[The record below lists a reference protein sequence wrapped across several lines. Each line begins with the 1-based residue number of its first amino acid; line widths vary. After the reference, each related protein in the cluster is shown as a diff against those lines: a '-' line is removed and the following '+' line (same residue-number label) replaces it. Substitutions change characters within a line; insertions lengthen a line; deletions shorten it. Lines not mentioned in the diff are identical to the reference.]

1 MSFYVIK
8 RDGRKVEYKNKK
20 IKDAV
25 YKAAKATAEKKG
37 EDFWNFVANNIVE
50 EIEDNIS
57 GMISS
62 GLNSVNVET
71 LQDIV
76 EYELM
81 ENRHYEIAK
90 NYILYRK
97 QHEKYR
103 DAQKLYNGIN
113 DTVNNYLDLSNWKV
127 NENSNMGYSLQGL
140 NNHIASEVTGHYWL
154 NEIYPKHIKE
164 KHVSGD
170 LHIHDL
176 ANLSNYCCG
185 WDLQDLLL
193 EGFSGVSTKI
203 ESAPPKHF
211 RTALGQMVNFLYT
224 LQGESSGAQAFS
236 SFDTY
241 LAPFVSY
248 DGLDYDEVY
257 QAMQEFIFNLNVP
270 TRVGFQSPFTNLTM
284 DLVCP
289 SNMAEDPAIIG
300 GEMLYDMPLK
310 NFQKEMDMINK
321 AFAEV
326 MLAGDSKGRVFS
338 FPIPT
343 YNITPDF
350 DWDNEILNP
359 VWEMTA
365 KYGIPYFANFVNSDM
380 KAEDARSMC
389 PLDGKEKVLVK
400 TGDDNVRY
408 SQINH
413 TYYDTKDNDDI
424 LVYSDGKFIE
434 GRFNKFE
441 NQNMINVRLV
451 NGHEIKMTEEH
462 LNFVI
467 KNKNKDIEEMS
478 GKDLKEGYYLPYSL
492 TSFKGEGG
500 TYDLG
505 YLIGA
510 FAGDGSCDKNTGT
523 VFSLNNN
530 TKLTVLENLKEI
542 LTKLFGAKFTEKE
555 EKNNVV
561 KLSTYNPAVK
571 SMIESFVDGD
581 NALNKYFKANVFEMS
596 KHFRTGLFDGYYETD
611 GGNKN
616 RIYTS
621 SEKMVESLN
630 MLAATLGTTTNVYT
644 DDRKKSDGR
653 LGDNPNYAVLFYKL
667 NRNSYGDV
675 WFKKDSKLWMKI
687 DKVEKLKEKQ
697 TAYCFEVKD
706 GEPMFTVGTTGILTH
721 NCRLRLDN
729 RQLRKRGGGLFGS
742 SPMTGSI
749 GVVTLNMPRIG
760 LLAENTDDYL
770 ERVYELMDIAKESLE
785 IKRRIL
791 EELTDAGLYPYSKFY
806 LRSIK
811 ERFGEYWKNH
821 FNTIGLNGMNESV
834 MNFLGKDMTEHE
846 AIKFTK
852 WVMHKMKE
860 RMVEYQ
866 EETSDLFNLEAT
878 PAEGTSYRLAK
889 SDLDKF
895 GKEEAV
901 FANDKRVYT
910 EDADPYYTN
919 STQLPVGATDDPFEA
934 LDWQDELQKNYT
946 GGTVLHLFLGERMPG
961 IEATKKFVKRVA
973 ENYEL
978 PYYSITPTFSICP
991 IHGYLPGEH
1000 EFCPKCDAENGY
1012 EG

>member
-1 MSFYVIK
+1 MSFRIIK
-8 RDGRKVEYKNKK
+8 RDGREVEYNKK
-20 IKDAV
+20 KITDAI
-25 YKAAKATAEKKG
+25 YKAAKATENFSKEEALNEVALPTAKKVGELLKVMGREKK
-37 EDFWNFVANNIVE
+37 NI
-50 EIEDNIS
+50 D
-57 GMISS
+57 
-62 GLNSVNVET
+62 VET
-71 LQDIV
+71 VQDLIEV
-76 EYELM
+76 ELM
-81 ENRHYEIAK
+81 ERGYFSIAK

-97 QHEKYR
+97 RHEKYR
-103 DAQKLYNGIN
+103 DAKKLYSGIN
-113 DTVNNYLDLSNWKV
+113 DTINNYLDLSSWKV

-154 NEIYPKHIKE
+154 NEIYPEHIKE
-164 KHVSGD
+164 KHINGD
-170 LHIHDL
+170 FHIHDL

-193 EGFSGVSTKI
+193 EGFSGVSTKT

-241 LAPFVSY
+241 LAPFVAY
-248 DGLDYDEVY
+248 DDLNYNEVY

-289 SNMAEDPAIIG
+289 SNMAEDPSIIG
-300 GEMLYDMPLK
+300 GKMHYDMPLK
-310 NFQKEMDMINK
+310 RFQKEMDMINK

-343 YNITPDF
+343 YNITEDF
-350 DWDNEILNP
+350 DWDNEVLNP

-389 PLDGKEKVLVK
+389 
-400 TGDDNVRY
+400 
-408 SQINH
+408 
-413 TYYDTKDNDDI
+413 
-424 LVYSDGKFIE
+424 
-434 GRFNKFE
+434 
-441 NQNMINVRLV
+441 
-451 NGHEIKMTEEH
+451 
-462 LNFVI
+462 
-467 KNKNKDIEEMS
+467 
-478 GKDLKEGYYLPYSL
+478 
-492 TSFKGEGG
+492 
-500 TYDLG
+500 
-505 YLIGA
+505 
-510 FAGDGSCDKNTGT
+510 
-523 VFSLNNN
+523 
-530 TKLTVLENLKEI
+530 
-542 LTKLFGAKFTEKE
+542 
-555 EKNNVV
+555 
-561 KLSTYNPAVK
+561 
-571 SMIESFVDGD
+571 
-581 NALNKYFKANVFEMS
+581 
-596 KHFRTGLFDGYYETD
+596 
-611 GGNKN
+611 
-616 RIYTS
+616 
-621 SEKMVESLN
+621 
-630 MLAATLGTTTNVYT
+630 
-644 DDRKKSDGR
+644 
-653 LGDNPNYAVLFYKL
+653 
-667 NRNSYGDV
+667 
-675 WFKKDSKLWMKI
+675 
-687 DKVEKLKEKQ
+687 
-697 TAYCFEVKD
+697 
-706 GEPMFTVGTTGILTH
+706 
-721 NCRLRLDN
+721 CRLRLDN

-760 LLAENTDDYL
+760 LLAKDDEDYL
-770 ERVYELMDIAKESLE
+770 NRVYELMDIAKESLE
-785 IKRRIL
+785 IKRRVL

-834 MNFLGKDMTEHE
+834 LNFLGKDMTENKS
-846 AIKFTK
+846 IKFTK

-889 SDLDKF
+889 LDLDKY
-895 GKEEAV
+895 GKEDAF
-901 FANDKRVYT
+901 FANDKRVFT

-946 GGTVLHLFLGERMPG
+946 GGTVLHLFLGERMPS
-961 IEATKKFVKRVA
+961 IESTKKFVKRVA

-991 IHGYLPGEH
+991 VHGYLPGEH
-1000 EFCPKCDAENGY
+1000 KYCPKCDAENGY
-1012 EG
+1012 EGE